1 MEEITN
7 LTVGQ
12 IMGGAVAIIAM
23 LSIFIEIT
31 PVKINPI
38 SAFLRWL
45 GKKLNAEVLNKV
57 KGLDDKVS
65 ELDTKINQVR
75 DADEEKGAI
84 DCRVRIL
91 QFGDEVRRG
100 IKHSQEHFD
109 QILAD
114 MSAYDRYC
122 AEHPN
127 FKNEKTVLT
136 SQRIRAVY
144 TKCMEQDDFL

>member
-1 MEEITN
+1 MENLSN
-7 LTVGQ
+7 LTIGQ
-12 IMGGAVAIIAM
+12 IMGGSAGVFVL
-23 LSIFIEIT
+23 LSLFIEIT
-31 PVKINPI
+31 PVKIYPV

-57 KGLDDKVS
+57 RGLDEKVS
-65 ELDTKINQVR
+65 ELDAKINQVR
-75 DADEEKGAI
+75 DADEEKGII
-84 DCRVRIL
+84 DSRVRIL

-100 IKHSQEHFD
+100 VKHSQEHFD

-122 AEHPN
+122 KDHPS

-144 TKCMEQDDFL
+144 TKCLEEDDFL

>member
-1 MEEITN
+1 MENLTN
-7 LTVGQ
+7 LTIGQ
-12 IMGGAVAIIAM
+12 VLGGAASIFVV
-23 LSIFIEIT
+23 LSLFIEIT

-38 SAFLRWL
+38 SAGLRWL

-65 ELDTKINQVR
+65 ELDVKINQVR

-100 IKHSQEHFD
+100 VKHSQEHFD

-122 AEHPN
+122 QDHPN

-144 TKCMEQDDFL
+144 TKCLEDDDFL